1 MEKAGVSRLVNAL
14 SDRGRTKMS
23 AQPQTAVQ
31 PTGTKPPANP
41 VLAPANPAE
50 YNRIGL
56 DYRRPMP
63 RPKVNGIVID
73 SHCHLLAARH
83 APDWFAAADHY
94 GIDCFVTMTP
104 LEEAVTL
111 QRDWGH
117 RLHFITVPKWGDGSP
132 DWVEDWLVRLEAFYN
147 LGSRILKFHAS
158 PGTMVMRGVRLDS
171 PVYKPL
177 FREIVDRRM
186 VIMTHIGDPDTW
198 YANKYGASAELIAKY
213 GTREEHYRMWESLLE
228 EYRGTPWLGAHL
240 GGNPEDLA
248 RLQGLLDRFPDLWLD
263 CSATRWMV
271 REISARRDA
280 ARDFFINN
288 RGRILFGS
296 DQVSTDDRGFDFL
309 ASRFWAHRKLWETA
323 YCGPTPIAD
332 PDLPPDQQPTLQGLA
347 LPDEVL
353 QAIYHDNPVRFLANV
368 GAGFEGWG

>member
-1 MEKAGVSRLVNAL
+1 
-14 SDRGRTKMS
+14 MS
-23 AQPQTAVQ
+23 EPTQTAVLQ
-31 PTGTKPPANP
+31 KPAEPKPAANP

-56 DYRRPMP
+56 DYRKPMP

-83 APDWFAAADHY
+83 ATDWFAAADHY
-94 GIDCFVTMTP
+94 GIDCFLTMTP

-117 RLHFITVPKWGDGSP
+117 RVNFITVPRWGDASP
-132 DWVEDWLVRLEAFYN
+132 TWVDDWLVRLEAFYN
-147 LGSRILKFHAS
+147 LGSRIVKFHAS

-177 FREIVDRRM
+177 FREIIDRRM

-198 YANKYGASAELIAKY
+198 YAAKYGATPELIAKF

-240 GGNPEDLA
+240 GGNPEDLG

-263 CSATRWMV
+263 NSATRWMA

-280 ARDFFINN
+280 ARDFIIHN
-288 RGRILFGS
+288 RARILFGS

-309 ASRFWAHRKLWETA
+309 ASRFWVHRKLWETA
-323 YCGPTPIAD
+323 YSGPSPIID
-332 PDLPPDQQPTLQGLA
+332 PDLPADRQPILQGLA
-347 LPDEVL
+347 LPDDVL

-368 GAGFEGWG
+368 GVGFEGWG